1 MQHQK
6 KFNYYIDLNINNKT
20 VKKYHFT
27 NKDKAF
33 YFFLNC
39 LKESAKLHF
48 KKSAHISAI
57 LYQQNNMKKHVLLKQ
72 NLTKVFNTNAK

>member
-6 KFNYYIDLNINNKT
+6 NFNYYIDLNINNKI
-20 VKKYHFT
+20 VKKYSFIKKE
-27 NKDKAF
+27 NAF

-48 KKSAHISAI
+48 QKSAHISAI
-57 LYQQNNMKKHVLLKQ
+57 LYQQHETKKHVLLKQ
-72 NLTKVFNTNAK
+72 NLTKVFKTNAK